1 MSLLAGLPGSLIS
14 LIILWTNDYTPKVQ
28 WTLTVLI
35 AAFWLGFSFSL
46 RDRIV
51 YPLQTLANLLAALRE
66 GDYSI
71 RGRGAGATSALTE
84 VMVEVNALG
93 GTLREQRL
101 GALEATNLLRKV
113 MAEIDVAVFA
123 FDQEQCLRLA
133 NRAGER
139 LLGQPSERLLGRSA
153 TELGLQRCLNGE
165 ETRTEQMTFPGGM
178 GRWEMR
184 RSSFREHGMPH
195 QLVVLSDLTTAL
207 RDEERQA
214 WQRLLRVLGHELN
227 NSLAPIQSIV
237 GSLAAMMTR
246 QPRPDDWQDD
256 LARGLTVIGSRAEAL
271 SRFMTAYAR
280 LARLPKPTLQPLEVD
295 AWIRRVVALE
305 TRLKVELTPG
315 PPLTIPG
322 DGDQLDQLL
331 INLVRNA
338 SDASLETGGSVRIV
352 WRKEPAFLE
361 ICIEDEG
368 PGLSDTANLFVP
380 FFTTKPGGSGIGLVL
395 SRQIAEGHG
404 GGLTLENRKSGP
416 GCLATLRL
424 PL

>member
-1 MSLLAGLPGSLIS
+1 MPRLTHEGRALLMSLLAGLPGSLIS

-178 GRWEMR
+178 GRLEMR

-195 QLVVLSDLTTAL
+195 QLVVLSDLTK
-207 RDEERQA
+207 
-214 WQRLLRVLGHELN
+214 
-227 NSLAPIQSIV
+227 
-237 GSLAAMMTR
+237 
-246 QPRPDDWQDD
+246 
-256 LARGLTVIGSRAEAL
+256 IGRAH
-271 SRFMTAYAR
+271 
-280 LARLPKPTLQPLEVD
+280 V
-295 AWIRRVVALE
+295 
-305 TRLKVELTPG
+305 
-315 PPLTIPG
+315 
-322 DGDQLDQLL
+322 
-331 INLVRNA
+331 
-338 SDASLETGGSVRIV
+338 
-352 WRKEPAFLE
+352 
-361 ICIEDEG
+361 
-368 PGLSDTANLFVP
+368 
-380 FFTTKPGGSGIGLVL
+380 
-395 SRQIAEGHG
+395 
-404 GGLTLENRKSGP
+404 
-416 GCLATLRL
+416 
-424 PL
+424 